1 MTRQFWFI
9 RKLDEVSELK
19 LLSQLRKTLMLV
31 KFFVS
36 MLLNAVSY
44 IISENY
50 VSWVTKS
57 SR

>member
-50 VSWVTKS
+50 DKWVTKS